1 MALVNGTDNSEVI
14 DQNDGVTDQYD
25 DIYGKMGDDDIFGL
39 GGGDSIDAG
48 SGDDRVWGGEGD
60 DRIYGDYGFDILR
73 GENGND
79 LLIGGPGGDQLFG
92 GEGFDYASYSDS
104 SAGVTVSLA
113 TGTASGGEAAGDTLF
128 DIEGL
133 YGSAHAD
140 TLIGNDL
147 ANFLGGGGG
156 ADTLEGGLGD
166 DTYAIGQDDTVIENE
181 NGGNDAV
188 FAYFQDPGSIKIPDN
203 VERLFLSG
211 DAATKIN
218 ATGSSGSD
226 FIYGSN
232 GSNRIAALAG
242 DDTIEGDEG
251 NDTLIGGLG
260 NDSLNGEEG
269 VDTLAGGRG
278 KDQLFGGADRDLF
291 DFNSIK
297 ESLKGSNR
305 DTIHDFQ
312 RGIDDIDLRTI
323 DARTGVGGNQKFKF
337 IGKQDFHD
345 KKGELHYIDKGSTVI
360 VQGDVNG
367 DGKADFEIMVKVGAL
382 SAGDF
387 LL

>member
-1 MALVNGTDNSEVI
+1 MALVNGTDNSETI

-39 GGGDSIDAG
+39 GGGDSINAG
-48 SGDDRVWGGEGD
+48 SGDDKVWGGEGD
-60 DRIYGDYGFDILR
+60 DRIYGDFGFDTLR

-79 LLIGGPGGDQLFG
+79 LLVGGPGGDQLFG

-104 SAGVTVSLA
+104 SAGVTVNLA
-113 TGTASGGEAAGDTLF
+113 TGSASGGEAAGDTLF

-133 YGSAHAD
+133 YGSQHAD

-147 ANFLGGGGG
+147 ANYLGGGGG

-166 DTYAIGQDDTVIENE
+166 DTYAIDQDDTVIENE

-188 FAYFQDPGSIKIPDN
+188 FAYFQMPGSIKLPDN

-211 DAATKIN
+211 DAATEIN
-218 ATGSSGSD
+218 ATGSSASD
-226 FIYGSN
+226 FIYGSD
-232 GSNRIAALAG
+232 GANRIKGLAG
-242 DDTIEGDEG
+242 DDTLEGDEG
-251 NDTLIGGLG
+251 KDVLVGGLG
-260 NDSLNGEEG
+260 NDILNGEEG
-269 VDTLAGGRG
+269 ADTLTGGRG
-278 KDQLFGGADRDLF
+278 KDSLFGGVDADVF

-297 ESLKGSNR
+297 ESVRGGSR
-305 DTIHDFQ
+305 DIIQDFQ
-312 RGIDDIDLRTI
+312 RGTDDIDLVGI
-323 DARTGVGGNQKFKF
+323 DAKTGVSGNQKFTF

-345 KKGELHYIDKGSTVI
+345 KKGELRYEDKGSKVI
-360 VQGDVNG
+360 VQGDVDG
-367 DGKADFEIMVKVGAL
+367 DGKADFEILVKAGAL

-387 LL
+387 IL